1 MSINSWGGRGTLI
14 INAIKMASR
23 VDADAIQF
31 KHPFSMILSGNRRTG
46 KTHFTKTLI
55 LRNRELIAPPI
66 DRVFW
71 FYASHQA
78 DVFSE
83 IDANAAG
90 AELAIEY
97 AKGLPSDDIME
108 TVDARSGKKLIIID
122 DLMEEASNRSDVSNL
137 FTKGR
142 HSDVSVIFLTQN
154 LFHKGKYSRE
164 ISLNTDYMVNFKN
177 PRDSSII
184 TNLGRQMG
192 NTKFLQDVYR
202 DATKEAYSHLLID
215 MRADT
220 DNRLRYRSNVLQDTQ
235 RVYQPDWRAR
245 RSTV

>member
-1 MSINSWGGRGTLI
+1 
-14 INAIKMASR
+14 
-23 VDADAIQF
+23 
-31 KHPFSMILSGNRRTG
+31 
-46 KTHFTKTLI
+46 
-55 LRNRELIAPPI
+55 
-66 DRVFW
+66 
-71 FYASHQA
+71 
-78 DVFSE
+78 
-83 IDANAAG
+83 
-90 AELAIEY
+90 
-97 AKGLPSDDIME
+97 
-108 TVDARSGKKLIIID
+108 
-122 DLMEEASNRSDVSNL
+122 MEEASNRSDVSNL

-142 HSDVSVIFLTQN
+142 HADVSVIFLSQN
-154 LFHKGKYSRE
+154 LFHKGKYSRV

-235 RVYQPDWRAR
+235 RVYQPD
-245 RSTV
+245 

>member
-1 MSINSWGGRGTLI
+1 
-14 INAIKMASR
+14 MATR

-55 LRNRELIAPPI
+55 LKSRELIAPPI
-66 DRVFW
+66 DRIFW

-78 DVFSE
+78 DVFRE
-83 IDANAAG
+83 IDASAVEAQ
-90 AELAIEY
+90 LTVEY
-97 AKGLPSDDIME
+97 AKGLPSGDIMDS
-108 TVDARSGKKLIIID
+108 VDARFGKKLIVID

-154 LFHKGKYSRE
+154 LFHKGKFSRE
-164 ISLNTDYMVNFKN
+164 ISLNTDYMINFKN

-202 DATKEAYSHLLID
+202 DATKEPYSHLLLD

-220 DNRLRYRSNVLQDTQ
+220 DNGLRYRSNVLEDIQ
-235 RVYQPDWRAR
+235 RVYQPD
-245 RSTV
+245 

>member
-1 MSINSWGGRGTLI
+1 
-14 INAIKMASR
+14 MATR

-55 LRNRELIAPPI
+55 LKSRELIAPPI
-66 DRVFW
+66 DRIFW

-78 DVFSE
+78 DVFRE
-83 IDANAAG
+83 IDASVPE
-90 AELAIEY
+90 AELTVEY
-97 AKGLPSDDIME
+97 AKGLPSGDIMDS
-108 TVDARSGKKLIIID
+108 VDARFGKKLIVID

-154 LFHKGKYSRE
+154 LFHKGKFSRE
-164 ISLNTDYMVNFKN
+164 ISLNTDYMINFKN

-202 DATKEAYSHLLID
+202 DATKEPYSHLLLD

-220 DNRLRYRSNVLQDTQ
+220 DNGLRYRSNVLEDIQ
-235 RVYQPDWRAR
+235 RVYQPD
-245 RSTV
+245 

>member
-1 MSINSWGGRGTLI
+1 
-14 INAIKMASR
+14 MATR

-55 LRNRELIAPPI
+55 LKSRELIAPPI
-66 DRVFW
+66 DRIFW

-78 DVFSE
+78 DVFRE
-83 IDANAAG
+83 IDASAVKAQ
-90 AELAIEY
+90 LTVEY
-97 AKGLPSDDIME
+97 AKGLPSGDIMDS
-108 TVDARSGKKLIIID
+108 VDARFGKKLIVID

-154 LFHKGKYSRE
+154 LFHKGKFSRE
-164 ISLNTDYMVNFKN
+164 ISLNTDYMINFKN

-202 DATKEAYSHLLID
+202 DATKEPYSHLLLD

-220 DNRLRYRSNVLQDTQ
+220 DNGLRYRSNVLEDIQ
-235 RVYQPDWRAR
+235 RVYQPD
-245 RSTV
+245 